1 MSDLI
6 KADIKAV
13 TEALVKDA
21 NRIRLAAMNPLKGD
35 ISRRVFQ
42 QGTSTDGSPIGQYAT
57 STKKFRN
64 LVGRRIDKVDLQMLG
79 TLKDSLIVG
88 ESENRVVMGI
98 SEVPEVQGKASK
110 HRKGGFATLQV
121 GKKTDF
127 TTVENAITQ
136 EKHFNKS
143 IFAPSDQEVDKSLKN
158 FDREFKKTTDKA
170 LGGNKTIKIKK

>member
-6 KADIKAV
+6 KADIKAI
-13 TEALVKDA
+13 TEALIKDA
-21 NRIRLAAMNPLKGD
+21 NRIRLAAMNTIKGD

-42 QGTSTDGSPIGQYAT
+42 QGTASDGSPIGQYKT

-88 ESENRVVMGI
+88 ESEDRVVMGI

-110 HRKGGFATLQV
+110 HKKGGFATLQA

-143 IFAPSDQEVDKSLKN
+143 IFAPTNEEAEKSLKI
-158 FDREFKKTTDKA
+158 FDREMQKTITKA
-170 LGGNKTIKIKK
+170 LPQKTVKIKK